1 VDSLFRVN
9 HTDPWVKGDPYRTSR
24 TISLQNTR
32 TSGNP
37 VHGRAPDDCARPGSD
52 EEASPEGSVVV
63 ARLMGGVE
71 YGRPLA
77 TGWTG
82 TLGVNWQRAKC
93 LDEHGSCITQV
104 RICRLPARLLH
115 RCLDSCWTLLLGQND
130 YWKASEGCRCAKQD
144 AYGSPLTYSGGRS
157 DTLMLALL
165 RAAYSGGQDAHL
177 VASMEQAL
185 PLQSDWLNFNR
196 FCLRAER
203 GMQIYKGLRA
213 HLSAKGAVLQC
224 LHILH
229 SRL

>member
-1 VDSLFRVN
+1 MAADTCHHAQVDSLFRVN

-37 VHGRAPDDCARPGSD
+37 VHGRAPDDCARPGSE

-93 LDEHGSCITQV
+93 LDEHGNCITQV
-104 RICRLPARLLH
+104 CSCPPGMRWPSALKSGGLLRQVLNDRLMFP
-115 RCLDSCWTLLLGQND
+115 LLLKTVEKIALAPPESVEFSSGWAGQIL
-130 YWKASEGCRCAKQD
+130 WD
-144 AYGSPLTYSGGRS
+144 ATYPG
-157 DTLMLALL
+157 T
-165 RAAYSGGQDAHL
+165 
-177 VASMEQAL
+177 E
-185 PLQSDWLNFNR
+185 
-196 FCLRAER
+196 
-203 GMQIYKGLRA
+203 I
-213 HLSAKGAVLQC
+213 
-224 LHILH
+224 
-229 SRL
+229 

>member
-1 VDSLFRVN
+1 MCCLFMQVDSLFRVN

-93 LDEHGSCITQV
+93 LDEHGHCITQV
-104 RICRLPARLLH
+104 VLSCLAVPPKYLGSSILDVVPRRTTPLIGLPSTCNLSHYVAGHRMHTAAR
-115 RCLDSCWTLLLGQND
+115 
-130 YWKASEGCRCAKQD
+130 
-144 AYGSPLTYSGGRS
+144 
-157 DTLMLALL
+157 
-165 RAAYSGGQDAHL
+165 
-177 VASMEQAL
+177 
-185 PLQSDWLNFNR
+185 
-196 FCLRAER
+196 
-203 GMQIYKGLRA
+203 
-213 HLSAKGAVLQC
+213 
-224 LHILH
+224 
-229 SRL
+229 